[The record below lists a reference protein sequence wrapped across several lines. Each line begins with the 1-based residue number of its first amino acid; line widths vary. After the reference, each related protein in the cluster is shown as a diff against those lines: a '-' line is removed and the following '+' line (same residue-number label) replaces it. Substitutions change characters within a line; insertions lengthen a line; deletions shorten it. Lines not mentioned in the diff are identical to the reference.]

1 MIHTDNIISNITETL
16 KKEGV
21 EKIILFGSFAYGK
34 PHEESD
40 LDLIVVTSDNY
51 IPETNREKMELHH
64 KYNLLIKN
72 FRRQIPIDMVVYTK
86 SMYYKLL
93 ESGSLFSKELNRKGK
108 VLYEAIN
115 KGMA

>member
-1 MIHTDNIISNITETL
+1 MIMIHIDNIISNITETL

-51 IPETNREKMELHH
+51 ILKFT
-64 KYNLLIKN
+64 
-72 FRRQIPIDMVVYTK
+72 
-86 SMYYKLL
+86 
-93 ESGSLFSKELNRKGK
+93 
-108 VLYEAIN
+108 
-115 KGMA
+115 